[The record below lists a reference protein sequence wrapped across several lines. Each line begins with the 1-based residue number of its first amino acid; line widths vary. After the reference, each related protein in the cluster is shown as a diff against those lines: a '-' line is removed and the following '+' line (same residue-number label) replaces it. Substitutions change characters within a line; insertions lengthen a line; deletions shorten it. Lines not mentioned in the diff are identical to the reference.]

1 MVIRFMTE
9 SDYDAVDR
17 LMKQVHELHVLNR
30 PDLYIPME
38 HPYSKEEFANLV
50 QNENVSAL
58 LAEEDNQV
66 VGICFISMRTKTGM
80 VKKITAYMDD
90 LCVDAGYRGEGIGK
104 ALFLKAEQIVKEKG
118 AERLDLMVWNFNDE
132 AMRFYKSLG
141 MVPQRYILEK
151 ML

>member
-1 MVIRFMTE
+1 MVIKFMTE

-80 VKKITAYMDD
+80 VKKFTAYMDD

-104 ALFLKAEQIVKEKG
+104 ALFLKVEQIVKEKG